1 MSNFLKIILVICFLG
16 SSVNIT
22 AQQKYADAYEKKGDE
37 AFNKGNYTE
46 ALEHYTMG
54 RKFLLNPV
62 SLIYKCGEACRMLKD
77 YDKAEYWYQKVLVE
91 YDTLDI
97 NATFP
102 LLYLH
107 LAEVAKNNGNI
118 VQAQHF
124 LNTCLLDCPD
134 IEIRK
139 KAKQELNSIKW
150 IFENNKE
157 EENTIITNCG
167 ENINNA
173 FSQSGCF
180 IINDSLMFFTSPTY
194 KEEIKTAYFGE
205 RLEGILQSRNQD
217 LYGIVNGIDHDLYNP
232 KNDQALASLFS
243 ANNLAGKKI
252 NKKKLQE
259 YCVGLLQGL
268 LEGISAVEKVK
279 LLYSLR
285 GSDNPDRNSL
295 FFWECIT
302 IEELEAAY
310 LREEF
315 IHLL

>member
-1 MSNFLKIILVICFLG
+1 MICFLG

-118 VQAQHF
+118 VQA
-124 LNTCLLDCPD
+124 
-134 IEIRK
+134 
-139 KAKQELNSIKW
+139 
-150 IFENNKE
+150 
-157 EENTIITNCG
+157 
-167 ENINNA
+167 
-173 FSQSGCF
+173 
-180 IINDSLMFFTSPTY
+180 
-194 KEEIKTAYFGE
+194 
-205 RLEGILQSRNQD
+205 
-217 LYGIVNGIDHDLYNP
+217 
-232 KNDQALASLFS
+232 
-243 ANNLAGKKI
+243 
-252 NKKKLQE
+252 
-259 YCVGLLQGL
+259 
-268 LEGISAVEKVK
+268 
-279 LLYSLR
+279 
-285 GSDNPDRNSL
+285 
-295 FFWECIT
+295 
-302 IEELEAAY
+302 
-310 LREEF
+310 
-315 IHLL
+315 

>member
-37 AFNKGNYTE
+37 AFNKRNYTE

-150 IFENNKE
+150 IFENNSY
-157 EENTIITNCG
+157 IIVYRLFYDG
-167 ENINNA
+167 GIAYSFSSSSLISNNK
-173 FSQSGCF
+173 STG
-180 IINDSLMFFTSPTY
+180 P
-194 KEEIKTAYFGE
+194 
-205 RLEGILQSRNQD
+205 
-217 LYGIVNGIDHDLYNP
+217 
-232 KNDQALASLFS
+232 
-243 ANNLAGKKI
+243 
-252 NKKKLQE
+252 
-259 YCVGLLQGL
+259 
-268 LEGISAVEKVK
+268 
-279 LLYSLR
+279 
-285 GSDNPDRNSL
+285 
-295 FFWECIT
+295 
-302 IEELEAAY
+302 
-310 LREEF
+310 
-315 IHLL
+315 